1 MKKVRKAIIPVAGMG
16 TRFLP
21 ATKAIPKEML
31 PIVDKPTIQY
41 IVEEAI
47 NSGIEEILFITSPY
61 KKCIEDHFD
70 RSYELEN
77 RLINSGKNDKAKEIE
92 EISKLAKFY
101 YIRQGEPLGSGHA
114 INLARPFVGDE
125 PFAVLYGDDLMYSR
139 NIPVLK
145 QLIEVYEATDACVI
159 GCQRVD
165 MDIISRYGAMDLN
178 EDGTIK
184 TIIEKPKK
192 EEAPSNLVGL
202 GRYIVTSEIFDYIDK
217 LPRGI
222 GNEIQFTDAMMN
234 MMKEYKYLPCEF
246 VGTYYD
252 TGSKE
257 GYLKAN
263 IEFALRREELSDSV
277 KNIIKDL
284 GV

>member
-1 MKKVRKAIIPVAGMG
+1 MKRVRKAVIPVAGMG

-21 ATKAIPKEML
+21 ETKAVPKEML

-47 NSGIEEILFITSPY
+47 DSGIEEILFITSPY

-77 RLINSGKNDKAKEIE
+77 RLIKSGKEAKAKEIE
-92 EISKLAKFY
+92 QISKLAKFY

-114 INLARPFVGDE
+114 ISLAKSFVGDE
-125 PFAVLYGDDLMYSR
+125 PFAILYGDDLMYSK

-145 QLIEVYEATDACVI
+145 QLIEVYDETGASVI
-159 GCQRVD
+159 GCKRVD
-165 MDIISRYGAMDLN
+165 MDIISRYGAMSLN
-178 EDGTIK
+178 EDGTINR
-184 TIIEKPKK
+184 IIEKPKK

-202 GRYIVTSEIFDYIDK
+202 GRYIVTSEVFDYIDK

-234 MMKEYKYLPCEF
+234 MMKDYKYLPCEF

-252 TGSKE
+252 TGSKD

-263 IEFALRREELSDSV
+263 IEYALRRDDLKDSIR
-277 KNIIKDL
+277 NIINDL
-284 GV
+284 N

>member
-41 IVEEAI
+41 IVEEAV

-77 RLINSGKNDKAKEIE
+77 RLINSGKEDKAKEIE
-92 EISKLAKFY
+92 QISKMAKFY

-114 INLARPFVGDE
+114 ISLARSFVGDE
-125 PFAVLYGDDLMYSR
+125 PFAILYGDDLMYSR

-145 QLIEVYEATDACVI
+145 QLIEVYEETGASII
-159 GCQRVD
+159 GCKRVS

-202 GRYIVTSEIFDYIDK
+202 GRYIVTSEVFDYIDK

-234 MMKEYKYLPCEF
+234 MMKDYKYLPCEF

-252 TGSKE
+252 TGSKD
-257 GYLKAN
+257 G
-263 IEFALRREELSDSV
+263 
-277 KNIIKDL
+277 
-284 GV
+284 

>member
-21 ATKAIPKEML
+21 VTKAIPKEML

-47 NSGIEEILFITSPY
+47 DSGIEEILFITSPY

-77 RLINSGKNDKAKEIE
+77 RLIKSGKEDKAREIE
-92 EISKLAKFY
+92 QISKMAKFY
-101 YIRQGEPLGSGHA
+101 FIRQGEPLGSGHA
-114 INLARPFVGDE
+114 ISLAKSFVGDE
-125 PFAVLYGDDLMYSR
+125 PFAIMYGDDLMYSR

-145 QLIEVYEATDACVI
+145 QLVEVYEETGACVI
-159 GCQRVD
+159 GCKEVD
-165 MDIISRYGAMDLN
+165 MDLVSRYGVMSLN
-178 EDGTIK
+178 EDGTIN

-192 EEAPSNLVGL
+192 EDAPSNLVGL
-202 GRYIVTSEIFDYIDK
+202 GRYIITSEVFDYIDA
-217 LPRGI
+217 LPRIDGK
-222 GNEIQFTDAMMN
+222 EIQFTDAMMN
-234 MMKEYKYLPCEF
+234 MMKDYKYLPCEF

-252 TGSKE
+252 TGSKD

-263 IEFALRREELSDSV
+263 IEYALRRDDLKDSV
-277 KNIIKDL
+277 KDIINGL
-284 GV
+284 N

>member
-21 ATKAIPKEML
+21 ATKAVPKEML

-47 NSGIEEILFITSPY
+47 DSGIEEILFITSPY

-77 RLINSGKNDKAKEIE
+77 RLIKSGKIDKAKEIE
-92 EISKLAKFY
+92 EISKMAKFY
-101 YIRQGEPLGSGHA
+101 FIRQGEPLGSGHA
-114 INLARPFVGDE
+114 ISLAKSFVGDE
-125 PFAVLYGDDLMYSR
+125 PFAIMYGDDLMYSR

-145 QLIEVYEATDACVI
+145 QLVEVYESTGSCVI
-159 GCQRVD
+159 GCKRVD
-165 MDIISRYGAMDLN
+165 EDLISRYGAMSLN
-178 EDGTIK
+178 EDGTIN

-202 GRYIVTSEIFDYIDK
+202 GRYIVTSEVFDYIDA
-217 LPRGI
+217 LPRIEGK
-222 GNEIQFTDAMMN
+222 EIQFTDAMMN
-234 MMKEYKYLPCEF
+234 MMKDYKYLPCEF

-252 TGSKE
+252 TGSKD

-263 IEFALRREELSDSV
+263 IEYALRRDELKDSV
-277 KNIIKDL
+277 IEIINNIN
-284 GV
+284 

>member
-21 ATKAIPKEML
+21 VTKAIPKEML

-47 NSGIEEILFITSPY
+47 DSGIEEILFITSPY

-77 RLINSGKNDKAKEIE
+77 RLIKSGKEDKAREIE
-92 EISKLAKFY
+92 QISKMAKFY
-101 YIRQGEPLGSGHA
+101 FIRQGEPLGSGHA
-114 INLARPFVGDE
+114 ISLAKSFVGDE
-125 PFAVLYGDDLMYSR
+125 PFAIMYGDDLMYSR

-145 QLIEVYEATDACVI
+145 QLVEVYEETGACVI
-159 GCQRVD
+159 GCKEVD
-165 MDIISRYGAMDLN
+165 MDLVSRYGVMSLN
-178 EDGTIK
+178 DDGTIN

-202 GRYIVTSEIFDYIDK
+202 GRYIITSEVFDYIDA
-217 LPRGI
+217 LPRIEGK
-222 GNEIQFTDAMMN
+222 EIQFTDAMMN
-234 MMKEYKYLPCEF
+234 MMKEHKYLPCEF

-252 TGSKE
+252 TGSKD

-263 IEFALRREELSDSV
+263 IEYALRREDLKDNV
-277 KNIIKDL
+277 KDIIKDL
-284 GV
+284 N

>member
-1 MKKVRKAIIPVAGMG
+1 MKRVRKAVIPVAGMG

-21 ATKAIPKEML
+21 ETKAVPKEML

-47 NSGIEEILFITSPY
+47 DSGIVEILFITSPY

-77 RLINSGKNDKAKEIE
+77 RLIKSGKEAKAKEIE
-92 EISKLAKFY
+92 QISKLAKFY

-114 INLARPFVGDE
+114 ISLAKSFVGDE
-125 PFAVLYGDDLMYSR
+125 PFAILYGDDLMYSK

-145 QLIEVYEATDACVI
+145 QLIEVYDETGASVI
-159 GCQRVD
+159 GCKRVD
-165 MDIISRYGAMDLN
+165 MDIISRYGAMSLN
-178 EDGTIK
+178 EDGTIN

-202 GRYIVTSEIFDYIDK
+202 GRYIVTSEVFDYIDK

-234 MMKEYKYLPCEF
+234 MMKDYKYLPCEF

-252 TGSKE
+252 TGSKD

-263 IEFALRREELSDSV
+263 IEYALRRDDLKDSIR
-277 KNIIKDL
+277 NIINDL
-284 GV
+284 N

>member
-41 IVEEAI
+41 IVEEAV

-77 RLINSGKNDKAKEIE
+77 RLINSGKEDKAKEIE
-92 EISKLAKFY
+92 QISKMAKFY

-114 INLARPFVGDE
+114 ISLARSFVGDE
-125 PFAVLYGDDLMYSR
+125 PFAILYGDDLMYSR

-145 QLIEVYEATDACVI
+145 QLIEVYEETGASII
-159 GCQRVD
+159 GCKRVS

-202 GRYIVTSEIFDYIDK
+202 GRYIVTSEVFDYIDK

-234 MMKEYKYLPCEF
+234 MMKDYKYLPCEF

-252 TGSKE
+252 TGSKD

-263 IEFALRREELSDSV
+263 IEYALRREELEDSV
-277 KNIIKDL
+277 KEIVKGLN
-284 GV
+284 